1 MENGQPVVQRQVEG
15 DPGLIDGPAKE
26 AGLKAGDKLIMIGAQ
41 PTKGWDAGKV
51 VQVLRGQEHS
61 QVVVS
66 IERQGEA
73 KPFEKAIIRR
83 VIVSKE
89 GSDLYGSRSLC
100 ARETG
105 DREGASRDAQM
116 AYALDSDNVAAREAL
131 AAVKLD
137 GGKYQESITLLAPL
151 KDDPF
156 ATILQAT
163 AYAKQ
168 GDAKLAVDTYARIP
182 EEELL
187 AKRAL
192 RQNAKKALLQALQG
206 YVQQR
211 LDHARVSE
219 AAGSFVE
226 ALTDYAD
233 AMKIADDATAD
244 LIRQRVAATLK
255 GHAYLTELP
264 EEARKHAVRGDVLI
278 KEGNFANALTEY
290 QAAVKLAP
298 FNAQLHFNT
307 ALIHGQLKDFRKAI
321 KAMNVYLQL
330 NPDASNMRAAKDE
343 IYRWEL
349 ALEREGKK

>member
-1 MENGQPVVQRQVEG
+1 
-15 DPGLIDGPAKE
+15 
-26 AGLKAGDKLIMIGAQ
+26 
-41 PTKGWDAGKV
+41 
-51 VQVLRGQEHS
+51 
-61 QVVVS
+61 
-66 IERQGEA
+66 
-73 KPFEKAIIRR
+73 
-83 VIVSKE
+83 
-89 GSDLYGSRSLC
+89 
-100 ARETG
+100 
-105 DREGASRDAQM
+105 M

-298 FNAQLHFNT
+298 FNAQLYFNT

-330 NPDASNMRAAKDE
+330 NPDASNVRAAKDE